1 MEQKGAIDVCSR
13 ANKSP
18 STKRHNS
25 KNILENPMVQLIPS
39 QDSVMQILQRT
50 GAFREGHFVYPNGKH
65 SPHYFQMPLAFRY
78 YDTARVLA
86 VALSRKF
93 RLEKD
98 ISSQLPKISVISPSS
113 GGIPV
118 AFGVRDA
125 LNAEQIYWAEQE
137 QGQRMF
143 RQYVN
148 QGEVNPCI
156 IVDDIIRSGKAIE
169 ETVTLVKSL
178 GARIIGC
185 GAIVRFESAP
195 TEIEGVEIKSLV
207 DYDVKIYAKEE
218 DCVECK
224 DAVAA
229 ETVRF

>member
-1 MEQKGAIDVCSR
+1 MYALRRNPK
-13 ANKSP
+13 
-18 STKRHNS
+18 TL
-25 KNILENPMVQLIPS
+25 LENPMVELIPS
-39 QDSVMQILQRT
+39 QDAVMQMLKRT
-50 GAFREGHFVYPNGKH
+50 EAFREGHFVYPNGKH

-98 ISSQLPKISVISPSS
+98 ISSQLPKISIISPSS

-125 LNAEQIYWAEQE
+125 LNAEQIYWAERE
-137 QGQRMF
+137 EGKRMF

-148 QGEVNPCI
+148 QGAVNPCI
-156 IVDDIIRSGKAIE
+156 IVDDIIRSGNAID
-169 ETVTLVKSL
+169 ETVDLVKSL

-185 GAIVRFESAP
+185 GAIVRFDSAP
-195 TEIEGVEIKSLV
+195 SEVEGVPIKSLV
-207 DYDVKIYAKEE
+207 DFDVRLYDEAE

-224 DAVAA
+224 DAVSA
-229 ETVRF
+229 EQVRF